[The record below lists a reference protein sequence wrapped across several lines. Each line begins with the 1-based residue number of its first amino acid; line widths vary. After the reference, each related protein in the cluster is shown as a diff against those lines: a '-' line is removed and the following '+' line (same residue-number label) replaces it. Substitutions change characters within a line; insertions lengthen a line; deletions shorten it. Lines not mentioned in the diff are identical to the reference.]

1 MALSLKKLER
11 SLVKNFED
19 IRENGATE
27 KESADGMANAI
38 GEYAKDAEALV
49 PTPFLLPGAPP
60 IPDTSMIGKKV
71 PVAGSDASKPALSS
85 AILSS
90 YKAQD
95 PSFTIISSGIVTYV
109 ATFLNYATKPL
120 IGIPATITGTTVI
133 PPPVLTSVT
142 AIGLGGGTI
151 LDTLK
156 VMAGIIHTSFM
167 AGTVTGV
174 GLNPQVGATIP
185 APVVAKLI

>member
-1 MALSLKKLER
+1 MALSLKKLQD

-27 KESADGMANAI
+27 KESADGMADAI

-60 IPDTSMIGKKV
+60 IPDTSMIGKRV
-71 PVAGSDASKPALSS
+71 PVAGSDLSKPALSA

-90 YKAQD
+90 YQAKD
-95 PSFTIISSGIVTYV
+95 PTFSIISTGIVTYV
-109 ATFLNYATKPL
+109 ATFLNYATQPP
-120 IGIPATITGTTVI
+120 IGIPATITGTTLI
-133 PPPVLTSVT
+133 PPPILTAVT
-142 AIGLGGGTI
+142 PIGLGGGTI

>member
-1 MALSLKKLER
+1 MLFKVSI
-11 SLVKNFED
+11 KNFED

-27 KESADGMANAI
+27 KESADGMADAI

-60 IPDTSMIGKKV
+60 IPDTSMIGKRV
-71 PVAGSDASKPALSS
+71 PVAGSDLSKPALSA

-90 YKAQD
+90 YQAKD
-95 PSFTIISSGIVTYV
+95 PTFSIISTGIVTYV
-109 ATFLNYATKPL
+109 ATFLNYATQPP
-120 IGIPATITGTTVI
+120 IGIPATITGTTLI
-133 PPPVLTSVT
+133 PPPILTAVT
-142 AIGLGGGTI
+142 PIGLGGGTI